1 MSVRGGLVSEQEL
14 ERQAKDRRA
23 VIRHA
28 QEVTG
33 NVARTCRYY
42 GIRSA
47 DLLQLAPSLRG
58 VGA

>member
-1 MSVRGGLVSEQEL
+1 MSEQEL